1 MKTSIA
7 YLDHI
12 IEVELADPSVD
23 NTIYVT
29 LHRAEGTYDADLYNA
44 YLDSYQFSATSD
56 DPNQWLAEA
65 IASASVQLG
74 HFGFKYYEPPTRT
87 STVVDCIDIF

>member
-29 LHRAEGTYDADLYNA
+29 LHRAEGTYDTELFNA
-44 YLDSYQFSATSD
+44 YLDSYQFSAASD
-56 DPNQWLAEA
+56 DPNQWLTEA
-65 IASASVQLG
+65 IASASARLEYLG
-74 HFGFKYYEPPTRT
+74 IIYYKAPKCT
-87 STVVDCIDIF
+87 SATFECIDIF